1 MSKSVTVPCEC
12 CRCSPKPECPE
23 GTFLFETGRDE
34 DDCPIYICCENPDE
48 CSEGYQRK
56 QIDTY
61 EDGCPVYVCCPNP
74 PECSSGETLVDTGED
89 EYGCRIY
96 ECRSTDAECCD
107 STGGCSGYCPGRG
120 CTPNDGVC
128 CDGNCISCGDCGV
141 GGAECCNS
149 IEIQSLFEDLSNE
162 SEMIKWDS
170 IVAELKSS
178 WGEDKM
184 DGLIDVLLRF
194 GIQKDGFWKVSVFA
208 RAYVID
214 CLDDVA
220 NGVDIDIAYMNHH
233 SQWAEFATLVRS
245 QA

>member
-1 MSKSVTVPCEC
+1 
-12 CRCSPKPECPE
+12 
-23 GTFLFETGRDE
+23 
-34 DDCPIYICCENPDE
+34 
-48 CSEGYQRK
+48 
-56 QIDTY
+56 
-61 EDGCPVYVCCPNP
+61 
-74 PECSSGETLVDTGED
+74 
-89 EYGCRIY
+89 
-96 ECRSTDAECCD
+96 
-107 STGGCSGYCPGRG
+107 
-120 CTPNDGVC
+120 
-128 CDGNCISCGDCGV
+128 
-141 GGAECCNS
+141 
-149 IEIQSLFEDLSNE
+149 
-162 SEMIKWDS
+162 MIKWDS